1 MSAPVGE
8 DPALAAANAART
20 WTRPAPAGED
30 VVDYDVAPDGK
41 RFLVLL
47 SKRAA
52 SSAPALIV
60 VRHWLDEVRT
70 RLKPE

>member
-8 DPALAAANAART
+8 DPALAASGAART
-20 WTRPAPAGED
+20 WTRPASAGED

-47 SKRAA
+47 SKRSA
-52 SSAPALIV
+52 SAAPALVV